1 MFTIK
6 NQIES
11 YIFQQLI
18 IKNYYKSKLF
28 HQIYFTTTL
37 NTSFLK
43 DALNYFSALSVKR
56 IIKDFNKESVKRFAK
71 TYEFCSGDIN
81 KFILLLRKGVY
92 PYEYMHSW
100 ERFNEKSL
108 SDKNLLTAN

>member
-18 IKNYYKSKLF
+18 IKNYDKFKLF

-43 DALNYFSALSVKR
+43 CIVLTCSPNIRKR
-56 IIKDFNKESVKRFAK
+56 KSGIAEDIYK
-71 TYEFCSGDIN
+71 TVQSTIFLWETKLMSCP
-81 KFILLLRKGVY
+81 IL
-92 PYEYMHSW
+92 
-100 ERFNEKSL
+100 
-108 SDKNLLTAN
+108 

>member
-18 IKNYYKSKLF
+18 IKNYDKFKLF

-37 NTSFLK
+37 STSNSFKTFLHIGEQQPELFQSNEIQQQNN
-43 DALNYFSALSVKR
+43 AR
-56 IIKDFNKESVKRFAK
+56 
-71 TYEFCSGDIN
+71 
-81 KFILLLRKGVY
+81 RKC
-92 PYEYMHSW
+92 
-100 ERFNEKSL
+100 KL
-108 SDKNLLTAN
+108 QTA